1 MVNTSFIEN
10 SGYEAGAIHTEFGTA
25 GGTFVNC
32 LFRENTS
39 QIEGGAIN
47 PGSNG
52 TLTFINCTF
61 ADNSVV
67 STGGGGAIY
76 AETTGPDGLV
86 NLTNCILW
94 GNLAGEDPNQIDD
107 SLGKVTL
114 DYSDIQGGWTG
125 NGSNNIDED
134 PLFVDAAND
143 DYRLMLGSPCFDT
156 GDPIVPAELV
166 DTYDVDQDGDTDEET
181 PDLDLLDR
189 IVNSLIDMGAYEINC
204 PWDLNGDCVVN
215 TSDLLILFSQWG
227 PPPPPRGGGPG
238 EGLERRKKRWGRVP
252 GGAGP

>member
-1 MVNTSFIEN
+1 M
-10 SGYEAGAIHTEFGTA
+10 
-25 GGTFVNC
+25 
-32 LFRENTS
+32 
-39 QIEGGAIN
+39 
-47 PGSNG
+47 
-52 TLTFINCTF
+52 
-61 ADNSVV
+61 
-67 STGGGGAIY
+67 
-76 AETTGPDGLV
+76 

-227 PPPPPRGGGPG
+227 PPPPPNKPADFNNDGIVNTVDLLILFANWGLCDCDTTGIEPLTLPEELADACLTMDDWNEYVGVMSGSANQATKDRYKCWMEHYLNDCNRCTCLGP
-238 EGLERRKKRWGRVP
+238 VP
-252 GGAGP
+252 CPAPDPFDD